1 MAGTRNTKQRAVR
14 QEALRE
20 QLAAQ
25 GHIQH
30 VVDIV
35 NKISDENC
43 HIETEMVT
51 RYKIAIDAK
60 LKLISKYCPD
70 LKQTE
75 LVGDNGDP
83 LKFVTRIERHIVNT
97 KD

>member
-1 MAGTRNTKQRAVR
+1 MAGVRNTKQRAVR

-30 VVDIV
+30 VIDII
-35 NKISDENC
+35 NKVSDENC
-43 HIETEMVT
+43 HIETEMVA

-60 LKLISKYCPD
+60 LKLINKYCPD
-70 LKQTE
+70 LKQAE
-75 LVGDNGDP
+75 IVGEDGGP
-83 LKFVTRIERHIVNT
+83 LEFITRIERHIVHA